1 MNKLYEIIKRPIISE
16 KSTALAEIAGKYA
29 FEVDAKAN
37 KHEIRDAV
45 QQLFKVNVREVRT
58 MIMHGKIKRLA
69 RSTVKRAN
77 WKKAI
82 VTLQEGQ
89 KIDFF
94 QNQSGVEMAVKTFKP
109 TTPANRYKTVADFSI
124 LTPKKD
130 QPKKPASLFADLR
143 KSGGRNNF
151 GKMTVRHVGGGHR
164 RKYRVIDFARDKREI
179 PATVASLEYDPNRTA
194 YIALLNYADGEK
206 RYILAPLGLK
216 VGDPV
221 IASDAAD
228 IKPANNLALSNIPV
242 GTFIHNLEVEPG
254 KGGKLSRS
262 AGNFAQLMAK
272 EGVYCQVKMPS
283 GEVRLIH
290 SRCRASIGQL
300 SNTEHENIALGKA
313 GRKRWLGVR
322 PTNRGVSMNPIDH
335 PHGGGEGK
343 SSGGGHPRTPW
354 GVPTKG
360 YKTRNNKRTDAFILK
375 RRK

>member
-1 MNKLYEIIKRPIISE
+1 
-16 KSTALAEIAGKYA
+16 
-29 FEVDAKAN
+29 
-37 KHEIRDAV
+37 
-45 QQLFKVNVREVRT
+45 
-58 MIMHGKIKRLA
+58 
-69 RSTVKRAN
+69 
-77 WKKAI
+77 
-82 VTLQEGQ
+82 
-89 KIDFF
+89 
-94 QNQSGVEMAVKTFKP
+94 MAVKTFKP

-130 QPKKPASLFADLR
+130 QPKKPASLFANLT

-151 GKMTVRHVGGGHR
+151 GKMTVRHVGGGHK

-179 PATVASLEYDPNRTA
+179 PATVSSLEYDPNRTA

-221 IASDAAD
+221 LASDSAD
-228 IKPANNLALSNIPV
+228 IKPANNLSLSNIPV

-375 RRK
+375 RRR